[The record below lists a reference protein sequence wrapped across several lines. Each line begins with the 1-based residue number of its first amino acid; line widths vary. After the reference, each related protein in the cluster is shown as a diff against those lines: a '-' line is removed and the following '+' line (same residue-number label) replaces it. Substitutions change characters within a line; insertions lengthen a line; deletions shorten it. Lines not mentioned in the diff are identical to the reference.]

1 LKILV
6 TFALENE
13 FAPWRRLRNFR
24 PETWGIG
31 KVFST
36 EIGNAEVGVL
46 LTGVGPRQAKSRAS
60 EVMCGESDSL
70 NLCVSSGLAGALRP
84 DYRIGQILGART
96 VYSDESR
103 ADLETNTFES
113 SNALLSFAEECG
125 ATIVNRFHATQ
136 WVVTKAEEKKLLGAK
151 ADAVEMESFEILRE
165 SAAFRIPA
173 IAVRAVSDRSDEN
186 LPLENM
192 EEILTDEGKLS
203 FPRIIGQ
210 IVMNPH
216 LLPGLMRLGQQSK
229 AASEALAEFLDQ
241 FIASVSVRAGAL
253 TARVAAQP

>member
-24 PETWGIG
+24 PVKWGTG
-31 KVFST
+31 KVFSA

-46 LTGVGPRQAKSRAS
+46 LTGVGPRQAVSRAS
-60 EVMCGESDSL
+60 QVIGAETDSI

-84 DYRIGQILGART
+84 EYRIGQVLGARK
-96 VYSDESR
+96 VYSDEPG
-103 ADLETNTFES
+103 ADVKTNTLES

-125 ATIVNRFHATQ
+125 ATIADRFHTTQ
-136 WVVTKAEEKKLLGAK
+136 WVVAKVGEKKLLSVK

-165 SAAFRIPA
+165 SAAFGIPA

-192 EEILTDEGKLS
+192 EEILTDEGMLS
-203 FPRIIGQ
+203 IPRIIGQ
-210 IVMNPH
+210 IAMNPQ

-229 AASEALAEFLDQ
+229 AASEALAGFLDQ